1 MRFVMNKKIDE
12 MMIKFNK
19 SGNVVGHKVFNSG
32 HINNTVLVYVDE
44 EGKCNKYVL
53 QRINTNVF
61 NRPEEVMENI
71 ANVTRYVGR
80 QLENQGISSKGRVL
94 NFSMADNGKYF
105 AIDSTGGYWRLYD
118 FIDNS
123 VTFDTADNN
132 VLFETGRAFG
142 EFQTLLKD
150 YPSHELYETIPD
162 FHNTPKRY
170 VKFKQVLL
178 ADPCNRVQ
186 YVHPEISQYL
196 ALESVVSRMQKM
208 LDAGRL
214 PLRVTHNDTKCNN
227 VLFDDKTY
235 KYLCVIDLDTVMPG
249 LAGFDFGDAVRF
261 ATNTCAE
268 DCRDLESIKVD
279 LDKFRA
285 FTQGFVNEVG
295 GALTKEEIDT
305 LVLGAITMTTEC
317 GLRFLTD
324 FLDGDNYFK
333 IEYPQQNLDR
343 ARCQL
348 KLAKE
353 MLQHKNEMEKIV
365 QECVGQNSS
374 SAKRSL
380 EEDEIEL

>member
-1 MRFVMNKKIDE
+1 MSNNVDE
-12 MMIKFNK
+12 MIARFNK
-19 SGNVVGHKVFNSG
+19 SGKVIGHKVFNSG
-32 HINNTVLVYVDE
+32 HINNTVLLYVDE
-44 EGKCNKYVL
+44 GGKCNKYVL

-71 ANVTRYVGR
+71 ANVTKYIGR
-80 QLENQGISSKGRVL
+80 ELEIRGISSQGRVL
-94 NFSMADNGKYF
+94 NFSKSDNGKYF
-105 AIDSTGGYWRLYD
+105 VVDANGGYWRLYD
-118 FIDNS
+118 FVDNS
-123 VTFDTADNN
+123 VTFDIADND

-150 YPSHELYETIPD
+150 YPSHELYATIPD

-170 VKFKQVLL
+170 ERFKQGLL
-178 ADPCNRVQ
+178 ADPCGRVQ
-186 YVHPEISQYL
+186 YVQPEISQYW
-196 ALESVVSRMQKM
+196 ALEGVVSQMQKM

-268 DCRDLESIKVD
+268 DCKDLDAVKVD
-279 LDKFRA
+279 MDKFKA
-285 FTQGFVNEVG
+285 FTKGFINEVG
-295 GALTKEEIDT
+295 GSLTKEEIET
-305 LVLGAITMTTEC
+305 LVLGSITMTTEC

-324 FLDGDNYFK
+324 YIDGDNYFK

-348 KLAKE
+348 KLAQE
-353 MLQHKNEMEKIV
+353 MLLHRNEMEKIV
-365 QECVGQNSS
+365 RECVNQNA
-374 SAKRSL
+374 AKVESHH
-380 EEDEIEL
+380 EEESEI

>member
-1 MRFVMNKKIDE
+1 MSKSIDE
-12 MMIKFNK
+12 MVARFNK
-19 SGNVVGHKVFNSG
+19 SGNVIGHKIFNSG

-44 EGKCNKYVL
+44 NGKCNKYVL

-61 NRPEEVMENI
+61 TRPEEVMENI
-71 ANVTRYVGR
+71 SNVTKYIGR
-80 QLENQGISSKGRVL
+80 ELESRGISSQGRVL
-94 NFSMADNGKYF
+94 NFSKSDNGKYF
-105 AIDSTGGYWRLYD
+105 TVDSNGGYWRLYD
-118 FIDNS
+118 FVDNS
-123 VTFDTADNN
+123 ITFDIADND

-170 VKFKQVLL
+170 EKFKQVLL
-178 ADPCNRVQ
+178 ANPCDRAQ
-186 YVHPEISQYL
+186 YVQPEISQYL
-196 ALESVVSRMQKM
+196 ALEGVVSQMQKM

-268 DCRDLESIKVD
+268 DCKDLNAVKVD
-279 LDKFRA
+279 LDKFKA
-285 FTQGFVNEVG
+285 FAKGFINEVG
-295 GALTKEEIDT
+295 GSLTKEEIDT
-305 LVLGAITMTTEC
+305 LVLGSITMTTEC

-324 FLDGDNYFK
+324 YIDGDNYFK

-353 MLQHKNEMEKIV
+353 MIIHKNEMEKIV
-365 QECVGQNSS
+365 RECVNQSGSKNDNSHE
-374 SAKRSL
+374 A
-380 EEDEIEL
+380 ECEF